1 MYTVFWL
8 VAGLLAG
15 AWYIAFASKSHAGRE
30 RKAYSNGLLI
40 AAAIYLVFALFP
52 PDAVWLGIEALGVVA
67 YGVFVWLGRRFSFYF
82 VAAGWLLHPIWDVV
96 LHLDGPGRHIVPGWY
111 AIACVSF
118 DVLLAVV
125 IARQVATKG
134 HKRNADGWHKAPGA
148 PIPSLV
154 ADAPRES

>member
-8 VAGLLAG
+8 VVGVLAG
-15 AWYIAFASKSHAGRE
+15 AWYVAFASKGHAGRE
-30 RKAYSNGLLI
+30 RRAYSNGLLI
-40 AAAIYLVFALFP
+40 AAIIYLFFALFP
-52 PDAVWLGIEALGVVA
+52 FDVTWLGIEALGVVA
-67 YGVFVWLGRRFSFYF
+67 YGILVWLGRRYSFYF

-96 LHLDGPGRHIVPGWY
+96 LHLRGPGRHVVPDWY

-134 HKRNADGWHKAPGA
+134 HKRNADGWQQENRPSPG
-148 PIPSLV
+148 IV
-154 ADAPRES
+154 ADATREA